1 MAEAAEAAAP
11 GKAEDANAA
20 TIFTGVQKYLH
31 TLFFYA
37 MLMVEGIKESTMKAK
52 EYQAILQAA
61 AEVLGGAM
69 HIVNAEG
76 ITILYNE
83 EMAKLEKI
91 NVSDVLG
98 KPFRETFSFIPE
110 EESTLYQALMHRKS
124 TMQQQQTYLNVY
136 GKEITTVNS
145 TVPIIVDDQVVAAM
159 EVARDITDIKNMS
172 DTILD
177 LQDTV
182 NAKADGS
189 KPKGIKKYSFQDL
202 IGENK
207 AFEEV
212 VARARKAS
220 RNDVSVLIYGE
231 TGVGKELFAQS
242 IHFDGLRKGKPF
254 LAQNCAAIP
263 ESLLEGML
271 FGTAKGGFTGAEDR
285 AGLFEQANGGTLLLD
300 EISAMPIGLQGKLLR
315 VLQEE
320 YIRRVGGT
328 KDIPVDVRIIATINE
343 PAEKLIEEGKLR
355 KDLYFRLGIV
365 NMSIPPL
372 RERKD
377 DIPILVSEFLKK
389 YNERYGKEIWM
400 ISDGARKKLY
410 EYNYPGNVRELENI
424 IMSAVSLADEGHALE
439 ADDVELGSDYKGKV
453 TSFRDFA
460 TNSNT
465 LSDYLEGIEETIIRQ
480 HLIAN
485 DGNVSKTA
493 KELGMLR
500 QNLQHKIKKYAI

>member
-1 MAEAAEAAAP
+1 M
-11 GKAEDANAA
+11 N
-20 TIFTGVQKYLH
+20 
-31 TLFFYA
+31 
-37 MLMVEGIKESTMKAK
+37 AK
-52 EYQAILQAA
+52 EYQAILQMA

-69 HIVNAEG
+69 HVVNAEG

-110 EESTLYQALMHRKS
+110 EESTLYQALKRRKS
-124 TMQQQQTYLNVY
+124 IIQQQQTYLNVY
-136 GKEITTVNS
+136 GKEITTINS
-145 TVPIIVDDQVVAAM
+145 TVPIIVDDKVVAAM

-177 LQDTV
+177 LQDSV
-182 NAKADGS
+182 NAKADG
-189 KPKGIKKYSFQDL
+189 KANKGISRYRFSDL
-202 IGENK
+202 IGESRV
-207 AFEEV
+207 FEEV
-212 VARARKAS
+212 VARAMKAS

-242 IHFDGLRKGKPF
+242 IHYDGLRKDKPF

-300 EISAMPIGLQGKLLR
+300 EVSAMPIGLQGKLLR

-343 PAEKLIEEGKLR
+343 PAEKLVEEGRLR

-365 NMSIPPL
+365 NMTIPPL
-372 RERKD
+372 RDRKE
-377 DIPILVSEFLKK
+377 DIPVLVSEFLKK
-389 YNERYGKEIWM
+389 YNDRFGKEIWM
-400 ISDGARKKLY
+400 VSDAAREKLDNY
-410 EYNYPGNVRELENI
+410 DYPGNVRELENI
-424 IMSAVSLADEGHALE
+424 IMAAVSM
-439 ADDVELGSDYKGKV
+439 ADDEHVLNAEDIEMGSEYKGK
-453 TSFRDFA
+453 TSSFGDFA

-465 LSDYLEGIEETIIRQ
+465 LSEYLEGIEETVIRQ
-480 HLIAN
+480 HLLAN

-500 QNLQHKIKKYAI
+500 QNLQHKIKKYGI